1 MKLSSF
7 FISKPE
13 TIDDE
18 TLTHL
23 TKYFKEDVAK
33 LKNISVDTSNQKKIF
48 QVYGQYSLVAELTFG
63 GGVKKRFETSNKNF
77 VENRHYAHVDQ
88 MYGDKGEIPR

>member
-33 LKNISVDTSNQKKIF
+33 LKNISVDTSNWRE
-48 QVYGQYSLVAELTFG
+48 Y
-63 GGVKKRFETSNKNF
+63 
-77 VENRHYAHVDQ
+77 
-88 MYGDKGEIPR
+88 